1 MWTPRN
7 VSIPSPLINGGNMK
21 NDFQLFQCKCGKLW
35 GAKNHL
41 RKCNRCKTKVR
52 ARGNENEE
60 YK

>member
-1 MWTPRN
+1 
-7 VSIPSPLINGGNMK
+7 MK

-41 RKCNRCKTKVR
+41 RKCNLCKTKVR